1 MKNQLSSTLLSM
13 CVQEFQNG
21 FSRVISLLWSPFSLL
36 VCANLRPVFRLCD
49 RRDLPLKA
57 WHVQVYES
65 SLEIPELFPF

>member
-1 MKNQLSSTLLSM
+1 MKNQLRSSLQSS
-13 CVQEFQNG
+13 CVHQQNG
-21 FSRVISLLWSPFSLL
+21 FSRVIFLWSPFSLL

-57 WHVQVYES
+57 WHVQVYDS